1 MKQLDAIKKK
11 LPLLLLTGIVL
22 VCLSFVLINCGLGPK
37 GKIVDPDAGPFAVD
51 FSDCPS
57 DSTSCWVVVDSN
69 AFTSPSKKMAAREL
83 TAEAWVKLKS
93 TSTSAAIFGRMDSSG
108 IMLYVKNGIPK
119 AAVRRTAGGAGST
132 STIDVITGAASM
144 LQANIWTHIAAVL
157 SFPSSATSTLDLYIN
172 GQLANST
179 GAAVAK
185 KDYTEPGGTLMG
197 VGTFLDAVN
206 VDGVSSPLKQGIVDE
221 ARLWGTARTPG
232 EINKCMNQELSLDS
246 GTCGRM
252 TNNLIGY
259 LRLNEGKGDI
269 TNDWA
274 GLGSGVKER
283 TNPNATP
290 GHETLSWNSGWT
302 SDTPNLK
309 RTD

>member
-22 VCLSFVLINCGLGPK
+22 VCLSFILINCGKGPQ
-37 GKIVDPDAGPFAVD
+37 GKIADPDTGLFAVD

-57 DSTSCWVVVDSN
+57 DSNSCWIAFDSN
-69 AFTSPSKKMAAREL
+69 AFKTSPNKKMAAREL

-119 AAVRRTAGGAGST
+119 AAVRRVTGGAGST
-132 STIDVITGAASM
+132 STIDVITGASSI
-144 LQANIWTHIAAVL
+144 LQKNIWTHIAAVL
-157 SFPSSATSTLDLYIN
+157 SFPASATSTLDLYIN
-172 GQLANST
+172 GQLAAST
-179 GAAVAK
+179 GAAVAQQ
-185 KDYTEPGGTLMG
+185 DYTEPSGNLMG
-197 VGTFLDAVN
+197 VGTFLDATS
-206 VDGVSSPLKQGIVDE
+206 VDGVSSSLQAVVDE
-221 ARLWGTARTPG
+221 PRLWGVARTQN
-232 EINKCMNQELSLDS
+232 EIQQCMNQELSLDS

-252 TNNLIGY
+252 NNNLIGY

-269 TNDWA
+269 INDWS
-274 GLGSGVKER
+274 GLGTGVKER

-290 GHETLSWNSGWT
+290 GNETLSWTSGWT
-302 SDTPNLK
+302 SDTPDLK
-309 RTD
+309 RSD